1 MFGQGITPNTTP
13 DRKGKGIAFDSP
25 LQKDIPH
32 TTKEQEKHPVAD
44 GPTMVDLATMVQQ
57 LRLENRLLEDHL
69 AERKVEIED
78 IQDDLCTLHRGLS
91 AKIKRLYKATGQE
104 ELYFV

>member
-32 TTKEQEKHPVAD
+32 TTKEQEKDPVAD

-57 LRLENRLLEDHL
+57 LRLENRRLEDRL
-69 AERKVEIED
+69 AERKVEIGEL
-78 IQDDLCTLHRGLS
+78 QDNLQTLRRGLGT
-91 AKIKRLYKATGQE
+91 KIKRMYKATSQK
-104 ELYFV
+104 ELYFA